1 MILRQVLTLI
11 CMTNVESFINLC
23 KRKPV
28 CLDENLLLKLRLCYY
43 TINLDVFFKEFSTF
57 LIHYNKLQ
65 MEFKKISKKTI
76 SLITVII
83 SSKNIF
89 LFLTHIHLNYKSE
102 FISIN

>member
-1 MILRQVLTLI
+1 MWKVSLI
-11 CMTNVESFINLC
+11 YV
-23 KRKPV
+23 RKPV

-57 LIHYNKLQ
+57 LIKHNKLQ

-89 LFLTHIHLNYKSE
+89 LFSYTYPFKL
-102 FISIN
+102 

>member
-1 MILRQVLTLI
+1 MLKVWLI
-11 CMTNVESFINLC
+11 YV
-23 KRKPV
+23 RKPV

-43 TINLDVFFKEFSTF
+43 TINLDVLLKEFSIF
-57 LIHYNKLQ
+57 LIKHNKLQ

-83 SSKNIF
+83 SSKMF
-89 LFLTHIHLNYKSE
+89 FFFLTSIHLNYNSE